1 MPITRDSIRQITDS
15 VGSGSPD
22 WTNLLSEIL
31 RIFDCTTGTIHVLD
45 RTTNMLLLKAQKGIP
60 DGLLVKVSAIPVGKG
75 MAGIAA
81 QRREAV
87 QICNLQTDESGI
99 AKPSAR
105 ETKVEGS
112 IAIPLLYGGEIYGT
126 LGIAKRI
133 PYEFSSDEIT
143 ALEEIAQAISKRI
156 S

>member
-1 MPITRDSIRQITDS
+1 M
-15 VGSGSPD
+15 
-22 WTNLLSEIL
+22 
-31 RIFDCTTGTIHVLD
+31 LD

-112 IAIPLLYGGEIYGT
+112 IAIPLLYGGEVYGT